1 VCFSISS
8 VQANIQSH
16 SFQESFMALYFTIE
30 KVNNQ
35 SNNQPNPIKKA
46 SNHIVCTIK
55 AQRISQ
61 ITFARFKIIFKGAA
75 DTVESVCFK
84 LFLSA

>member
-16 SFQESFMALYFTIE
+16 SFQESFIALYFTIE
-30 KVNNQ
+30 KINNQ

-46 SNHIVCTIK
+46 SNHIVSTMN
-55 AQRISQ
+55 AQRINQ

-75 DTVESVCFK
+75 ETVESICFK
-84 LFLSA
+84 PFFRA